1 MKMRKIGILTKN
13 ELIKQYKKVGTKVIL
28 ILILISALA
37 IPGAIKFISEKERN
51 SNSYIEHY
59 KSQLEYLDM
68 DNKNL
73 EKEGNTKNNQLLKAI
88 RSKEK
93 EKLNI
98 LIDNNISYD
107 DWRSDSVNQW
117 FENEVSIITIQA
129 ILDGHETKDIP
140 DYFGSEKIQIFSSMS
155 KEELQEELKIL
166 NKSNPKL
173 KDGIVKN
180 DFMSYLDANIKS
192 MKESVNKQKENIKT
206 MEDAIKADPKK
217 NDLKAVLESAKAQL
231 KATEGRL
238 EATQYRYNNKI
249 AYDNN
254 DWKSNTIKDIGFKYD
269 SQMEAMLDEERFNQQ
284 YSHQISRGMTYE
296 TYKKDFE
303 DKQKKIKEEIE
314 LNWYS
319 LKNEV
324 PQIKFQKDARSS
336 VDQLYLMYVS
346 VIIVVSIIIAGGI
359 VSSEFST
366 GTVRLLMIRPVSRWK
381 FLFSKLMAVL
391 IVGYTTL
398 ILSVGM
404 LIISS
409 GITYGFKGFGT
420 NVISFVGGS
429 IVEKNY
435 IASIIPKLMF
445 SSISLIFIIAVAI
458 TLSTI
463 TRNTA
468 LSVGLTMMMY
478 LGSSPATLMLTG
490 LNMKWVTKTI
500 FPYMNLSNF
509 YGDSIIVGMIKQQFG
524 VNLDPNFGAAYLLI
538 FAAILLAISFISFV
552 KRDVK

>member
-1 MKMRKIGILTKN
+1 MRKIGILTKN

-478 LGSSPATLMLTG
+478 LGSSPSTLMLTG

>member
-1 MKMRKIGILTKN
+1 MRKIGILTKN

-51 SNSYIEHY
+51 SNFYIEHY

-73 EKEGNTKNNQLLKAI
+73 EKEGNTRHNQILKAI
-88 RSKEK
+88 RNKEK

-117 FENEVSIITIQA
+117 FENEVSMITIQA
-129 ILDGHETKDIP
+129 ILDGYETKDIP
-140 DYFGSEKIQIFSSMS
+140 DYFGAEKIQIFSAMS

-166 NKSNPKL
+166 NNSNPKL

-217 NDLKAVLESAKAQL
+217 TDLKAVLESAKAQL

-238 EATQYRYNNKI
+238 EATEYRYNNKI

-284 YSHQISRGMTYE
+284 YSYQISKGMTYE

-303 DKQKKIKEEIE
+303 DKQKKIEEDIE

-346 VIIVVSIIIAGGI
+346 VIIVIAIIIAGGI

-538 FAAILLAISFISFV
+538 FAAILLTISFISFV

>member
-1 MKMRKIGILTKN
+1 MRKIGILTKN

-51 SNSYIEHY
+51 TNFYIENY

-68 DNKNL
+68 DKKNL
-73 EKEGNTKNNQLLKAI
+73 EKEGNTKHNQLLKAI
-88 RSKEK
+88 RNNEK
-93 EKLNI
+93 EKLNM

-117 FENEVSIITIQA
+117 FENEVSMITIQA
-129 ILDGHETKDIP
+129 ILDGYEIKDIP
-140 DYFGSEKIQIFSSMS
+140 DYFGSEKIQTFSAMP

-166 NKSNPKL
+166 NSSNPKL

-180 DFMSYLDANIKS
+180 DFISYLDANIKS
-192 MKESVNKQKENIKT
+192 MKESVNKQKETIKT

-217 NDLKAVLESAKAQL
+217 ADLKVILESTKAQL

-238 EATQYRYNNKI
+238 EATEYRYKNKI

-269 SQMEAMLDEERFNQQ
+269 SQLEPMLDEEKFNQQ

-303 DKQKKIKEEIE
+303 DKQKKIKEDIE
-314 LNWYS
+314 LDWYS
-319 LKNEV
+319 LKNEL
-324 PQIKFQKDARSS
+324 PQIKFQKDARNS

-409 GITYGFKGFGT
+409 GINYGFKGFGT

-478 LGSSPATLMLTG
+478 LGSLPATLMLAG

-509 YGDSIIVGMIKQQFG
+509 YGESIIVGMIKQQFG
-524 VNLDPNFGAAYLLI
+524 VTLDPNFGAAYLLI
-538 FAAILLAISFISFV
+538 FAAILLIISFISFV

>member
-1 MKMRKIGILTKN
+1 MRKIGILTKN

-51 SNSYIEHY
+51 SNFYIEHY

-73 EKEGNTKNNQLLKAI
+73 EKEGNTRHNQILKAI
-88 RSKEK
+88 RNKEK

-117 FENEVSIITIQA
+117 FENEVSMITIQA
-129 ILDGHETKDIP
+129 ILDGYETKDIP
-140 DYFGSEKIQIFSSMS
+140 DYFGAEKIQAFSAMS

-166 NKSNPKL
+166 NNSNPKL

-217 NDLKAVLESAKAQL
+217 IDLKAVLESAKAQL

-238 EATQYRYNNKI
+238 EATEYRYNNKI

-284 YSHQISRGMTYE
+284 YSYQISKGMTYE

-303 DKQKKIKEEIE
+303 DKQKKIEEDIE

-346 VIIVVSIIIAGGI
+346 VIIVIAIIIAGGI

-538 FAAILLAISFISFV
+538 FAAILLTISFISFV

>member
-1 MKMRKIGILTKN
+1 MRKIGILTKN

-37 IPGAIKFISEKERN
+37 IPGAIKFISEKE
-51 SNSYIEHY
+51 SNHNFHIENY
-59 KSQLEYLDM
+59 KSQLEYLEAESKSLD
-68 DNKNL
+68 
-73 EKEGNTKNNQLLKAI
+73 KEGSTKFNQLLKAS
-88 RSKEK
+88 RNKEK
-93 EKLNI
+93 EKLNL

-107 DWRSDSVNQW
+107 DWRSESVGQW
-117 FENEVSIITIQA
+117 FENEVSMIMMQA
-129 ILDGHETKDIP
+129 ILDGYDIKDIP
-140 DYFGSEKIQIFSSMS
+140 DYYFGPEKLQSYYAMS
-155 KEELQEELKIL
+155 KEEIKAELDRI
-166 NKSNPKL
+166 KSSNSKL

-180 DFMSYLDANIKS
+180 DFMSYVDASIKS
-192 MKESVNKQKENIKT
+192 MKDSIKNQNQAIKIMEES
-206 MEDAIKADPKK
+206 IKADPQKAE
-217 NDLKAVLESAKAQL
+217 LKTALEGAKIQL

-238 EATQYRYNNKI
+238 EATEYRYNNKI

-254 DWKSNTIKDIGFKYD
+254 EWKSNTIRDIGFKYD
-269 SQMEAMLDEERFNQQ
+269 SQMEPMLDEERFNQQ

-303 DKQKKIKEEIE
+303 DRQQKVKESIE

-319 LKNEV
+319 LKNDI
-324 PQIKFQKDARSS
+324 PQLQFQKDARSS
-336 VDQLYLMYVS
+336 VDQIYLMYVS
-346 VIIVVSIIIAGGI
+346 VVIVLSIIIAGGI

-381 FLFSKLMAVL
+381 FLLSKLMAVL
-391 IVGYTTL
+391 IIGYVTL
-398 ILSVGM
+398 ILSVVLLM
-404 LIISS
+404 IPS
-409 GITYGFKGFGT
+409 GITYGFGGFST
-420 NVISFVGGS
+420 NIISFVGGS

-435 IASIIPKLMF
+435 ILSIIPKLLF

-509 YGDSIIVGMIKQQFG
+509 YGESVTVEMIKQQFG
-524 VNLDPNFGAAYLLI
+524 VALDPNFGAAYLLI
-538 FAAILLAISFISFV
+538 AAAILLVISFISFV

>member
-1 MKMRKIGILTKN
+1 MRKIGILTKN

-28 ILILISALA
+28 ILIFISALA

>member
-1 MKMRKIGILTKN
+1 MRKIGILTKN

-254 DWKSNTIKDIGFKYD
+254 DWKSNIIKDIGFKYD

>member
-1 MKMRKIGILTKN
+1 
-13 ELIKQYKKVGTKVIL
+13 
-28 ILILISALA
+28 
-37 IPGAIKFISEKERN
+37 
-51 SNSYIEHY
+51 
-59 KSQLEYLDM
+59 
-68 DNKNL
+68 
-73 EKEGNTKNNQLLKAI
+73 
-88 RSKEK
+88 
-93 EKLNI
+93 
-98 LIDNNISYD
+98 
-107 DWRSDSVNQW
+107 
-117 FENEVSIITIQA
+117 
-129 ILDGHETKDIP
+129 
-140 DYFGSEKIQIFSSMS
+140 
-155 KEELQEELKIL
+155 
-166 NKSNPKL
+166 
-173 KDGIVKN
+173 
-180 DFMSYLDANIKS
+180 
-192 MKESVNKQKENIKT
+192 
-206 MEDAIKADPKK
+206 
-217 NDLKAVLESAKAQL
+217 
-231 KATEGRL
+231 
-238 EATQYRYNNKI
+238 
-249 AYDNN
+249 
-254 DWKSNTIKDIGFKYD
+254 
-269 SQMEAMLDEERFNQQ
+269 
-284 YSHQISRGMTYE
+284 
-296 TYKKDFE
+296 
-303 DKQKKIKEEIE
+303 
-314 LNWYS
+314 
-319 LKNEV
+319 
-324 PQIKFQKDARSS
+324 
-336 VDQLYLMYVS
+336 
-346 VIIVVSIIIAGGI
+346 
-359 VSSEFST
+359 
-366 GTVRLLMIRPVSRWK
+366 MIRPVSRWK

>member
-1 MKMRKIGILTKN
+1 MRKIDILTKN

>member
-1 MKMRKIGILTKN
+1 MRKIGILTKN

-51 SNSYIEHY
+51 SNFYIEHY

-73 EKEGNTKNNQLLKAI
+73 EKEGNTRHNQILKSI
-88 RSKEK
+88 RNKEK

-117 FENEVSIITIQA
+117 FENEVSMITIQA
-129 ILDGHETKDIP
+129 ILDGYETKDIP
-140 DYFGSEKIQIFSSMS
+140 DYFGAEKIQAFSAMS

-166 NKSNPKL
+166 NNSNPKL

-217 NDLKAVLESAKAQL
+217 SDLKAVLESAKAQL

-238 EATQYRYNNKI
+238 EATEYRYNNKI

-284 YSHQISRGMTYE
+284 YSYQISKGMTYE

-303 DKQKKIKEEIE
+303 DKQKKIKEDIE

-346 VIIVVSIIIAGGI
+346 VIIVIAIIIAGGI

-381 FLFSKLMAVL
+381 FLLSKLMAVL

-538 FAAILLAISFISFV
+538 FAAILLTISFISFV